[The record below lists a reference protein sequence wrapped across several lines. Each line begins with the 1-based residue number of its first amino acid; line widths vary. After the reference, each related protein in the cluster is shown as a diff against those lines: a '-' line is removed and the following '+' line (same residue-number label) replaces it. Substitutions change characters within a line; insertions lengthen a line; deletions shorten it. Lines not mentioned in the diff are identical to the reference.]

1 MEYGVPVWNNGL
13 TKAETHEI
21 ERVQKTFLNIAL
33 GVNYLTYENALKT
46 ANLECLETRRMKLC
60 TNFARKSLNHHKHSA
75 WFKLNKGAPSTR
87 SKASLKLPLY
97 RLTRFRES
105 PIPYLTR
112 LLN

>member
-1 MEYGVPVWNNGL
+1 MEQWTYQS
-13 TKAETHEI
+13 KAEVQEI

-33 GVNYLTYENALKT
+33 GVNYQNYENALRT
-46 ANLECLETRRMKLC
+46 ANLECLETRRLKLC

-75 WFKLNKGAPSTR
+75 WFKLNKGAPNTR
-87 SKASLKLPLY
+87 SKASLKLPLH